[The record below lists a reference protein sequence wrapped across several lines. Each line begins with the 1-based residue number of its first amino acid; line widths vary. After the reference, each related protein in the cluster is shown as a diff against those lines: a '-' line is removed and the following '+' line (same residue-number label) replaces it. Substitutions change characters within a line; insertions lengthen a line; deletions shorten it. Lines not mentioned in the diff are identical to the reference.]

1 MQYIL
6 LALLSAFFFGAA
18 TPIEKMLLGSI
29 SAFKLAGLLYLGA
42 AIGMFP
48 FALREK
54 KIGEIHRIGK
64 TNLLRLIGAIGFG
77 GIVGP
82 VLLLFGLQK
91 ASASS
96 VSLWL
101 NLELVATALLG
112 VLFFKDHLG
121 RYGWIG
127 VIGTLTA
134 SLILTWHEGN
144 IGLLALVL
152 IAAACIAWGL
162 DNHLTALI
170 DGITPTQSTFWK
182 GLVAGTTNFTFGA
195 LLEPNAVQGSS
206 LFLAL
211 AVGVFA
217 YGISITLYITAAQ
230 NIGATRSQMIFGSA
244 PFWGVILSFLFLDE
258 QISAFQIIV
267 IILLVASL
275 ITLFLEQHS
284 HSHMHEDI
292 THKHLHH
299 HDEHHQHSHVEQTAS
314 YHSHWHTHEKITHSH
329 PHWPDLHHR
338 HKHEHR

>member
-1 MQYIL
+1 
-6 LALLSAFFFGAA
+6 
-18 TPIEKMLLGSI
+18 
-29 SAFKLAGLLYLGA
+29 
-42 AIGMFP
+42 MFP

-64 TNLLRLIGAIGFG
+64 KNLLRLIGAIGFG
-77 GIVGP
+77 GIAGP
-82 VLLLFGLQK
+82 VLLLLGLQK

-127 VIGTLTA
+127 VIGTVAA

-152 IAAACIAWGL
+152 IGAACIAWGL

-182 GLVAGTTNFTFGA
+182 GLVGRTTNFAFG
-195 LLEPNAVQGSS
+195 LLFEPNSIQGNS

-211 AVGVFA
+211 VVGVFA

-244 PFWGVILSFLFLDE
+244 PFWGVILSFVFLGE
-258 QISAFQIIV
+258 QISHFQIVAIV
-267 IILLVASL
+267 LLIASL

-284 HSHMHEDI
+284 HPHTHEAI

-299 HDEHHQHSHVEQTAS
+299 HDEHHNHPHVENPSS

-329 PHWPDLHHR
+329 PH
-338 HKHEHR
+338 